1 MGAQANARAE
11 EDKRLAREQ
20 KVREREKKDKI
31 RKEIE
36 MMEKK
41 KYLQAM
47 GQKVETMSHEELEK
61 IDPAALAK
69 EHAAKAAKKKD
80 DEDRKVREMQKRLD
94 YIVRAK
100 RIEEMPL
107 VKKRYEEKVKAEK
120 KRYEANVFEKARIAK
135 LQWEADC
142 KEKAELDLHS
152 VFSHMEN
159 FEKLAMRGREITREA
174 ICKVE

>member
-31 RKEIE
+31 RKEME
-36 MMEKK
+36 MIEKK

-61 IDPAALAK
+61 IDPAVLAK

-80 DEDRKVREMQKRLD
+80 NQERKVREMQKRLD
-94 YIVRAK
+94 YIVIAK
-100 RIEEMPL
+100 RIEEIPII
-107 VKKRYEEKVKAEK
+107 KK
-120 KRYEANVFEKARIAK
+120 
-135 LQWEADC
+135 
-142 KEKAELDLHS
+142 
-152 VFSHMEN
+152 
-159 FEKLAMRGREITREA
+159 
-174 ICKVE
+174 